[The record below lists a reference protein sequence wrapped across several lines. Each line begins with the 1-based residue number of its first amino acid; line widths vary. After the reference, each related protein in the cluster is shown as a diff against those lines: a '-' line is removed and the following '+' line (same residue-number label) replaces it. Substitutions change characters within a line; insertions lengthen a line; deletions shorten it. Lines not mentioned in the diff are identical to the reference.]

1 MQQPGQTDQPDPTQP
16 MTSGNLNWLVDN
28 LARTVEGIVHVT
40 VQSTDGLLLAKSK
53 DLDMATA
60 NEIAAVTSGLSSLAQ
75 TAAVHF
81 GGERVTQTI
90 VEMDQ
95 GYLFVM
101 TISDSSTL
109 SVLAQPDSDTGVIA
123 YEMTLLVAR
132 VGDSL
137 TPPVRAELHAAMTP

>member
-1 MQQPGQTDQPDPTQP
+1 MHPPGQTDQPDPTQP
-16 MTSGNLNWLVDN
+16 ITPGNLNWLVDN

-53 DLDMATA
+53 DLSLETA
-60 NEIAAVTSGLSSLAQ
+60 NEIAAVTSGLAGLAQ
-75 TAAVHF
+75 TAAHHF

-109 SVLAQPDSDTGVIA
+109 SVLAEPDCDTGVIA
-123 YEMTLLVAR
+123 YDMTLLVAR

-137 TPPVRAELHAAMTP
+137 TPPVRAELHAAMSS

>member
-16 MTSGNLNWLVDN
+16 INPGNLNWLVDN

-40 VQSTDGLLLAKSK
+40 VQSADGLLLAKSTG
-53 DLDMATA
+53 LDIATA
-60 NEIAAVTSGLSSLAQ
+60 NEIAAVTSGLASLAG
-75 TAAVHF
+75 TAALHF

-109 SVLAQPDSDTGVIA
+109 SVLAEPDCDTGVIA
-123 YEMTLLVAR
+123 YDMTLLVAR